1 MKPIRAGVLAVL
13 VPLAAAAPAAAA
25 GTDDSAPSDTAAATI
40 AGAFPVTIEHKFGS
54 TTIESQPERVVSVG
68 FAEHEGL
75 LALGVEPVGVR
86 DWYGDQPYATWPWA
100 QDELGDS
107 AAGGDPGRRPQL
119 RDRSPPS
126 TRT

>member
-1 MKPIRAGVLAVL
+1 MTRKATMKPIRAGVLAVL
-13 VPLAAAAPAAAA
+13 VPLAAAAPAAAGA
-25 GTDDSAPSDTAAATI
+25 EDSAPSDTAATTAS
-40 AGAFPVTIEHKFGS
+40 AFPVTIDHKFGS

-100 QDELGDS
+100 QD
-107 AAGGDPGRRPQL
+107 
-119 RDRSPPS
+119 
-126 TRT
+126 

>member
-1 MKPIRAGVLAVL
+1 M
-13 VPLAAAAPAAAA
+13 
-25 GTDDSAPSDTAAATI
+25 
-40 AGAFPVTIEHKFGS
+40 
-54 TTIESQPERVVSVG
+54 SVG

-100 QDELGDS
+100 QDELGDQQPEVHPAPTPS
-107 AAGGDPGRRPQL
+107 TSN
-119 RDRSPPS
+119 RSPPS